1 MLHNPPLFCAI
12 DTNELQKAKT
22 IINDILP
29 YIGGIKLGLEFFT
42 SLGVK
47 GIEEIKKFNKPIFI
61 DLKLYDIPN
70 TSKQALRNI
79 LKLEPE
85 YTTLHVSGGR
95 KMLEACI
102 DERIKANS
110 STKLI
115 GVTMLTSF
123 DDKEINEIG
132 ITRGVEENVNILSDL
147 AASCNLDGIVC
158 SPHEISN
165 IKNKY
170 KLEVIVPGIRT
181 NKSKTDDQKR
191 TLTGKQAI
199 EAGADILIVGRPI
212 TQADNPAEAA
222 RAIFDSIQ

>member
-1 MLHNPPLFCAI
+1 MLHNPLFIAI
-12 DTNELQKAKT
+12 DTSELQKAKT

-29 YIGGIKLGLEFFT
+29 FIGGIKVGLEFFT
-42 SLGVK
+42 SLGTK
-47 GIEEIKKFNKPIFI
+47 GIEEIKKYNKPIFI

-70 TSKQALRNI
+70 TCEKALKNI

-85 YTTLHVSGGR
+85 YTTLHISGGR
-95 KMLEACI
+95 KMLERCV
-102 DERIKANS
+102 DQRIRTNS

-132 ITRGVEENVNILSDL
+132 INKSVIENVDVLSKL
-147 AASCNLDGIVC
+147 AESCNLDGIVC

-170 KLEVIVPGIRT
+170 NLEVIVPGIRT
-181 NKSKTDDQKR
+181 NDIKTDDQKR
-191 TLTGKQAI
+191 TLTGKQAV
-199 EAGADILIVGRPI
+199 EAGADILVIGRPI

-222 RAIFDSIQ
+222 RAILKSLQ

>member
-1 MLHNPPLFCAI
+1 MLHNPLFIAI
-12 DTNELQKAKT
+12 DTSELQKAKT

-29 YIGGIKLGLEFFT
+29 FIGGIKVGLEFFT
-42 SLGVK
+42 SLGTK

-70 TSKQALRNI
+70 TCEKALKNI

-95 KMLEACI
+95 KMLERCV
-102 DERIKANS
+102 DQRIRANS

-132 ITRGVEENVNILSDL
+132 IDRNVKENVNLLSGL
-147 AASCNLDGIVC
+147 AENCKLDGIVC
-158 SPHEISN
+158 SPHEISF
-165 IKNKY
+165 IKSKF
-170 KLEVIVPGIRT
+170 KLEVITPGIRT
-181 NKSKTDDQKR
+181 NESQTDDQKR
-191 TLTGKQAI
+191 TLTAKEALK
-199 EAGADILIVGRPI
+199 AGADILVIGRPI
-212 TQADNPAEAA
+212 TQADSPSDAA
-222 RAIFDSIQ
+222 RFIYESIQ